1 MSRSRKK
8 SPWITDHHVKTSKQQ
23 KRIANKTL
31 RQDKNFDISGSA
43 YKKRYEPWDIC
54 DYKWLWTREE
64 AIEEWYAEESP
75 HYERYAWRHSR
86 FASLEEWLSYWEK
99 CVKRK

>member
-8 SPWITDHHVKTSKQQ
+8 SPWIKDHNKGQ
-23 KRIANKTL
+23 KRIANKIL

-43 YKKRYEPWDIC
+43 YKKKYDSWNIC
-54 DYKWLWTREE
+54 DYRWLWTREE
-64 AIEEWYAEESP
+64 AIEEWYAEEAP
-75 HYERYAWRHSR
+75 HYEGRYAYRHSYYS
-86 FASLEEWLSYWEK
+86 SLEEWLSYWEK